1 MKKATLLIAAIL
13 WVSASVVSQAQTLL
27 LEDFESYTTPLT
39 NQVLFRQPTYSG
51 STSSKLETPPNE
63 SVVQTIGGF
72 PYGDP
77 NNILRVSFNFKDS
90 GVEPLW
96 LRLTTFNAPTLPNPT
111 IGLWQGWGVQFDIYP
126 SVPLHVTTLVRET
139 ESNAALGANGGSSGT
154 IEFVGGNPTLA
165 SGNRG
170 KTALANAW
178 TTLTFDFTTDPV
190 FGLTGNGVL
199 NPGNDNKGVLE
210 ALGLAA
216 DPGTTEPIHVWLDN
230 FRMIPEPSTVALTAL
245 GGLAAALWNAR
256 RRTV

>member
-1 MKKATLLIAAIL
+1 MKKVTLLIGATL
-13 WVSASVVSQAQTLL
+13 WIVANISSSAQTLL
-27 LEDFESYTTPLT
+27 LEDFESYVTPLT
-39 NQVLFRQPTYSG
+39 NQVLFRQPSFSG

-63 SVVQTIGGF
+63 GVVQTIGGF

-111 IGLWQGWGVQFDIYP
+111 IGLWPGWGVQFDIYP
-126 SVPLHVTTLVRET
+126 SVPLYVTTLVRET
-139 ESNAALGANGGSSGT
+139 ESDAALGANGGSSGA

-165 SGNRG
+165 TGNRG
-170 KTALANAW
+170 KVAAANAW
-178 TTLTFDFTTDPV
+178 TTLTYDFSTEAV
-190 FGLTGNGVL
+190 FGFTGNGVL
-199 NPGNDNKGVLE
+199 DPGADNKGVLE

-216 DPGTTEPIHVWLDN
+216 DPGTTDPIHVWLDN
-230 FRMIPEPSTVALTAL
+230 FRLIPEPSTVALTVL

-256 RRTV
+256 RRAA